1 MRKLA
6 LVALVAVLCAACEGG
21 GSNNTTGPSGSAYN
35 QTQTG
40 SVSVYGTTRHA
51 VNITRGGNLTVR
63 LSWPDSSVDL
73 DLYLAPSTCVDL
85 YPIASCGVLV
95 SSSTASGTAE
105 QVARSVSSGDAYF
118 LFVDNMSTTQAQNYT
133 LNITID

>member
-1 MRKLA
+1 MRKVA

-21 GSNNTTGPSGSAYN
+21 GGNTTGPSASPYN

-40 SVSVYGTTRHA
+40 TVAIFGTTRHA
-51 VNITRGGNLTVR
+51 VNVTRGGNLSVR
-63 LSWPDSSVDL
+63 LSWQDSAVDL
-73 DLYLAPSTCVDL
+73 DLYLAPSTCIDL

-95 SSSTASGTAE
+95 GSSATSGTAE
-105 QVARSVSSGDAYF
+105 QIARSVSSGDTYF

>member
-1 MRKLA
+1 MRTLA
-6 LVALVAVLCAACEGG
+6 LVALVAVLCAACDGG
-21 GSNNTTGPSGSAYN
+21 GNTTGPSASPYN

-40 SVSVYGTTRHA
+40 TVAVFGTTRHA

-63 LSWPDSSVDL
+63 LTWQDAAVDL
-73 DLYLAPSTCVDL
+73 DLYLAPSTCIDL

-95 SSSTASGTAE
+95 ASSTTTGTSE
-105 QVARSVSSGDAYF
+105 QIARSVNSGDTLF

-133 LNITID
+133 LNITIQ